1 MSTVAEVLITIVQSN
16 QCLQV
21 GYLSLPANV
30 HQLIAF
36 IRRRATQWLPIGEED
51 KDTDIRSARSG
62 TGQSLSSHGAEWRQS
77 VVGCAPGHLVH
88 SPPRTTVRW
97 LVSGCLFVRTPALS
111 CYCAGHWL
119 ASITINL
126 TAPCTANSC
135 MSATMSSLAN
145 RPRANLVALTD
156 GGSFEPWRSVPL
168 LLRLLINA
176 LTAVRQWLPRA

>member
-21 GYLSLPANV
+21 GHLSLPANV

-51 KDTDIRSARSG
+51 KDTDTRSSG
-62 TGQSLSSHGAEWRQS
+62 TGQSLSSNGAEWRQS
-77 VVGCAPGHLVH
+77 VVGCAP
-88 SPPRTTVRW
+88 PRTTAGW

-126 TAPCTANSC
+126 TARCTANSC

-156 GGSFEPWRSVPL
+156 GSSFEPWRSVPL

-176 LTAVRQWLPRA
+176 LTAVRQWLARA